1 MDLIAQRIDALPYKS
16 LPSVVE
22 NIISHMENT
31 VEEDVTRSDDFLS
44 LNLLTRCFSAMVVSS
59 SAAALPK
66 DVEAPDRDGVGLALV
81 FAPDYVNHSL
91 KRIISASLRW
101 PKSVLTKIA
110 SMLRDLPLSEQDCAQ
125 LIKLIF
131 TQMKVMEP
139 LDLPSLVYQLL
150 LLASKQCKRII
161 LSGILSFFSICSS
174 SSNNPAFAR
183 ELSPGKMKII
193 NKNFSAES
201 FRQIEGTIMLHIS
214 FAVKQNPYLGQ
225 EILSLVRGHSL
236 PLVSFVISVVLS
248 IARVQRFEEIAL
260 NLLKTAVV
268 RSFQDSKMCKYV
280 TQTFCSSHNANLSH
294 CFFLY
299 LVD

>member
-1 MDLIAQRIDALPYKS
+1 MDLIVQRVDAISYKF

-31 VEEDVTRSDDFLS
+31 ADEEVMRSDEFLS
-44 LNLLTRCFSAMVVSS
+44 LSLLTRCFSVMMVSSSSS
-59 SAAALPK
+59 SAAE
-66 DVEAPDRDGVGLALV
+66 VEAPDRDGVGLALV

-91 KRIISASLRW
+91 KRIVSASLRW
-101 PKSVLTKIA
+101 PKSVLTKIT
-110 SMLRDLPLSEQDCAQ
+110 SMLRDLPLSEHDCAQ
-125 LIKLIF
+125 LIKSIF

-150 LLASKQCKRII
+150 LLASKLCKRTI
-161 LSGILSFFSICSS
+161 LSGILSFFSLCSS
-174 SSNNPAFAR
+174 SSNNTAFTR
-183 ELSPGKMKII
+183 ELSSGKMKSI

-225 EILSLVRGHSL
+225 EILSLVRSHSL
-236 PLVSFVISVVLS
+236 PLVSLVISVVLS
-248 IARVQRFEEIAL
+248 IARIQRFEEIAL

-268 RSFQDSKMCKYV
+268 RAFQDSKMCKYV
-280 TQTFCSSHNANLSH
+280 TQTFCSSYNVNLTVLFS
-294 CFFLY
+294 LSG
-299 LVD
+299 